1 MIDKGGK
8 IRKGAGILLIAAL
21 LFSVTSCVQQEIP
34 AQSPLPSH
42 PFESEAQEKA
52 DEADEETK
60 LMVYSIE
67 NDLMSIYARVT
78 YERYGVQVMLPEWSN
93 ETDEQMLLDFAA
105 GKANYDI
112 VCIDNALGNLYTA
125 DGLIDRGY
133 FSPLNGVAQVKESV
147 FHMLPV
153 LQNCVTRDGV
163 IYALPYIA
171 RTKVLEY
178 DRALYDAKADGDTDR
193 YSRRTGRA
201 VTSTWLQ
208 QVPEQQEYETW
219 DELLNASV
227 LENGSGELACNAML
241 EQYILSADE
250 GGFSFDSESFR
261 NALSLM
267 KMADTMMGP
276 ASAAPSYMGINC
288 YAYYMEDW
296 FSEGANGE
304 LVLECNDVYAPPTI
318 DAQDRL
324 AMAYSALAINA
335 FSEKQEEALRFLEC
349 AADIGLNG
357 DGTEEGKEIGAI
369 LKYGSPD
376 TAACYT
382 DDAHIR
388 AIAGNDPENQKR
400 WVELTQRLAPITN
413 TGYLTSFYLEIY
425 PMFRDGAITAE
436 QCARMTQERFEI
448 YKAEQGR

>member
-1 MIDKGGK
+1 MIDKTEML
-8 IRKGAGILLIAAL
+8 RRGACALLIAAL
-21 LFSVTSCVQQEIP
+21 LFPMAGC
-34 AQSPLPSH
+34 
-42 PFESEAQEKA
+42 AQEQNPSVSQPGAAAVAQKTGGAA
-52 DEADEETK
+52 DGENGLVVLSVDEEV
-60 LMVYSIE
+60 MPVYAKAA
-67 NDLMSIYARVT
+67 NK
-78 YERYGVQVMLPEWSN
+78 RYGVQVTMADTTN
-93 ETDEQMLLDFAA
+93 AADEQLLLDFAA
-105 GKANYDI
+105 GKANYDVI
-112 VCIDNALGNLYTA
+112 CISNALGYLYTS

-133 FSPLNGVAQVKESV
+133 FSPLNGVAQVKASV
-147 FHMLPV
+147 SHMLPV
-153 LQNCVTRDGV
+153 LQDCVTRDGV

-193 YSRRTGRA
+193 YSRRTGQA

-208 QVPEQQEYETW
+208 QVPDQQEYETW

-250 GGFSFDSESFR
+250 EGFSFDSEPFR

-267 KMADTMMGP
+267 KTADTMTGP

-288 YAYYMEDW
+288 HASYAEDW
-296 FSEGANGE
+296 FSESANGE

-324 AMAYSALAINA
+324 AMAYTVLAINA

-357 DGTEEGKEIGAI
+357 DGTEEGEEIGAI

-382 DDAHIR
+382 DEAHIR

-400 WVELTQRLAPITN
+400 WLELTQRLAPITN

-448 YKAEQGR
+448 YKAEQGA

>member
-1 MIDKGGK
+1 MM
-8 IRKGAGILLIAAL
+8 LIAAL
-21 LFSVTSCVQQEIP
+21 LFSMVGC
-34 AQSPLPSH
+34 ALPR
-42 PFESEAQEKA
+42 ESEPNPSVSQTNESPATQ
-52 DEADEETK
+52 DSMRETNNEIE
-60 LMVYSIE
+60 LAVYSVDSSDI
-67 NDLMSIYARVT
+67 MPIYANAVN
-78 YERYGVQVMLPEWSN
+78 EQYGVQVRLTEWSN
-93 ETDEQMLLDFAA
+93 EADEQMLLDFAA
-105 GKANYDI
+105 GKANFDV
-112 VCIDNALGNLYTA
+112 VCIDNALGLFYTS

-133 FSPLNGVAQVKESV
+133 FSPLNGVAQVKASV
-147 FHMLPV
+147 SHMLPV
-153 LQNCVTRDGV
+153 LQDCVTRDGV

-193 YSRRTGRA
+193 YSRRTGQA

-208 QVPEQQEYETW
+208 QVPDQQEYETW
-219 DELLNASV
+219 DQLLSTAM
-227 LENGSGELACNAML
+227 LKNGSGELACNAML

-250 GGFSFDSESFR
+250 EGFSFDSESFR

-267 KMADTMMGP
+267 KTADTMTGP
-276 ASAAPSYMGINC
+276 ASAAPAKIDINSF
-288 YAYYMEDW
+288 AYYTDDW
-296 FSEGANGE
+296 FSEGANRKIVME
-304 LVLECNDVYAPPTI
+304 SDVIYAPPTI
-318 DAQDRL
+318 DAQGRL
-324 AMAYSALAINA
+324 SMAYTVLAINA

-357 DGTEEGKEIGAI
+357 DGTEEGEEIGAI

-382 DDAHIR
+382 DEAHIR

-400 WVELTQRLAPITN
+400 WLELTQRLAPITN